1 MRRERERMGEE
12 TRFGV
17 VGNDGSDR
25 ITAIHGASIAAPA
38 QDDAADGT
46 AEERRATSAKHMV
59 MLTNHGAALLYLH
72 AHPDARVRDVA
83 DALRITERATARIL
97 ADLKTS
103 GNLRVTHANR
113 RNRYEVTGTLPL
125 HPGDTAA
132 RTMADLVMRIS
143 SLTMSAF
150 IGASTT
156 L

>member
-1 MRRERERMGEE
+1 MSEE

-17 VGNDGSDR
+17 VGGDATDR
-25 ITAIHGASIAAPA
+25 ITAIHGASIEASVP
-38 QDDAADGT
+38 DDAADLP
-46 AEERRATSAKHMV
+46 EDQPRATSAKHMV

-83 DALRITERATARIL
+83 EALRITERATARIL

-113 RNRYEVTGTLPL
+113 RNRYEVTGMLPL
-125 HPGDTAA
+125 HPGDSAA

>member
-1 MRRERERMGEE
+1 MADES
-12 TRFGV
+12 RFKV
-17 VGNDGSDR
+17 VGDRDGRVTPIRANTLDV
-25 ITAIHGASIAAPA
+25 TEVPEPLE
-38 QDDAADGT
+38 DALPSEAHDH
-46 AEERRATSAKHMV
+46 ASAKHMV

-103 GNLRVTHANR
+103 GHLRVTHANR
-113 RNRYEVTGTLPL
+113 RNRYEVTGLLPL
-125 HPGDTAA
+125 HPGDDAA
-132 RTMADLVMRIS
+132 RTMTDLALRLS

-150 IGASTT
+150 AGGISI